1 VTHRFNMALLLL
13 LIAIGLPF
21 YWLLMDN
28 RPGDPEPRTVT
39 MAQLRRIAALGP
51 GPEPVAIQFEQ
62 IAATPHMRNRLTA
75 GRGIRYD
82 WQPFH
87 AFRVDYGDLPPV
99 LIETGMTRRQA
110 QDMQFARYD
119 DEAARRIASEIERA
133 RAVIL
138 LGRGVY
144 HGGLLVPDIPAGQ
157 AVPDPNKGK
166 TLPFSP
172 ANGIAVLAADELRD
186 RARIAFVRLADGR
199 EYLFAGAAARTSESW
214 HEMRAPSRLDT
225 DLLGT
230 QDREETYRWL
240 RTIRKLKDDAPE
252 LVIVP
257 RRMLPKDHGM
267 TREFP
272 ETATR

>member
-1 VTHRFNMALLLL
+1 MTHRFNMALLLL

-28 RPGDPEPRTVT
+28 RPGDPEPKTVT
-39 MAQLRRIAALGP
+39 MAQLRRIAATGP

-157 AVPDPNKGK
+157 AVPDPNEGK

-172 ANGIAVLAADELRD
+172 AKALPCLPQTTCAIAH
-186 RARIAFVRLADGR
+186 GSPSCGSPT
-199 EYLFAGAAARTSESW
+199 GANTSSPEPP
-214 HEMRAPSRLDT
+214 RAPAKA
-225 DLLGT
+225 GT
-230 QDREETYRWL
+230 RCARRRGSIPTSSAR
-240 RTIRKLKDDAPE
+240 RTAKKPTAGS
-252 LVIVP
+252 P
-257 RRMLPKDHGM
+257 RS
-267 TREFP
+267 
-272 ETATR
+272 AN